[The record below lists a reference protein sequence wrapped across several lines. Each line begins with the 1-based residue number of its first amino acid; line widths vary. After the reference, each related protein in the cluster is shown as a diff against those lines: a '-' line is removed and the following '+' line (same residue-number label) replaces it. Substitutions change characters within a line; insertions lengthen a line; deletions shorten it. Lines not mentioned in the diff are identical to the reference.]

1 MTTHSGILAWR
12 IPDCTVHGVAK
23 SRTQLSTF
31 YFPDLIPCTHSD
43 QLAEATLV
51 LPPAPALL
59 FSSLSSSV
67 MPLVHSQLL
76 TRKLKWPFLTSLSFH
91 ASTLIS
97 HQVPS
102 VLPSKSFFLCSFFLP
117 RYYLPNSGPSYL
129 FQVLFLPGLSVSS
142 LFSVTYILWRSDLN
156 SQKFRSHHGTLLFE
170 ILQQNSYVSKMKA
183 VGVLFILPKSLK
195 KNQDSKREAPQ
206 TASSMIPK
214 SQGTSWKRNGKL
226 NNQQLQDLH
235 CSSKKGSQK
244 KEWMVLRTK
253 NRKERRSLRVETPA
267 NKSEQLVK
275 QREHHRL

>member
-1 MTTHSGILAWR
+1 MWKWWYNQIFMGNLLIWWASLVAQLVKNLLPMQETWVRILCWEDPLEKEMTTHSGILAWR

-97 HQVPS
+97 H
-102 VLPSKSFFLCSFFLP
+102 
-117 RYYLPNSGPSYL
+117 
-129 FQVLFLPGLSVSS
+129 
-142 LFSVTYILWRSDLN
+142 
-156 SQKFRSHHGTLLFE
+156 
-170 ILQQNSYVSKMKA
+170 
-183 VGVLFILPKSLK
+183 
-195 KNQDSKREAPQ
+195 
-206 TASSMIPK
+206 
-214 SQGTSWKRNGKL
+214 
-226 NNQQLQDLH
+226 
-235 CSSKKGSQK
+235 
-244 KEWMVLRTK
+244 
-253 NRKERRSLRVETPA
+253 
-267 NKSEQLVK
+267 
-275 QREHHRL
+275 